1 MSAIC
6 FSLKGR
12 LFGVKCGVIAFLSLK
27 IVGFCST
34 LSKIFLCEL
43 ETCSDVKPMKKPQT
57 QAQQEKKPTR
67 VPKKNLFIM
76 NCTKCNKKTFKKQKN
91 FFRIYYAITLIK
103 KRAFAE
109 ANQFR

>member
-12 LFGVKCGVIAFLSLK
+12 LLGVKCGVIAFLSLK

-43 ETCSDVKPMKKPQT
+43 ETCSDVKPIEKPPT
-57 QAQQEKKPTR
+57 KAQPKGNRTKMF
-67 VPKKNLFIM
+67 KKNIPK
-76 NCTKCNKKTFKKQKN
+76 TKKN

>member
-12 LFGVKCGVIAFLSLK
+12 LLGVKCGVIAFLSLK

-43 ETCSDVKPMKKPQT
+43 ETCSDVKPIEKPPTKAQPKGNRTKMFKKNFPKRKKSMRGKSREKILSD
-57 QAQQEKKPTR
+57 AFCMEKKR
-67 VPKKNLFIM
+67 
-76 NCTKCNKKTFKKQKN
+76 
-91 FFRIYYAITLIK
+91 FFQI
-103 KRAFAE
+103 F
-109 ANQFR
+109 F